1 MGMCH
6 NLKQSFSTQ
15 SMSMM
20 SPVSDPGSVRSN
32 GGKQR
37 VSVLHPELKSTYQ
50 RGIYLYAKSLMSG
63 LKSGGFE
70 TLLLTD
76 FLLNGPPAQRLQALC
91 DLVAKPPR
99 ERVRAIQALP
109 RLLRHRFGFVPTQD
123 LWKMSSACA
132 LSEENRY
139 LAEVDLLLNYE
150 RFYDMCRLVVSKRS
164 MDPVNIDFLEHFGSS
179 VAIAVEPLAVRSGHR
194 KVKVIQTVHDLII
207 LNSDAHDLNVGKF
220 KRRLEA
226 SFAHADMVVAVSQ
239 YTAQEIADR
248 YPSVAP
254 RTRVL
259 YQPIPA
265 NDRMIAESASSQV
278 RAEVLERRGLRA
290 GGFIFFV
297 GAIEERKNVARLI
310 EAYSQSSIARD
321 VPLVMAGAL
330 AEDYLRSEGLLYH
343 FQADRGVQARG
354 GGVQYLGRITELEKL
369 CLLREAMFFAFP
381 TLTEGFGIPVLEAQS
396 MGCPVLTTNGSA
408 IPEVVGCSAALI
420 NDPTDVD
427 EILAGVESLASDA
440 SLRQR
445 LSAEGLLNS
454 QRFSKANFSANLRG
468 LIQEVN

>member
-1 MGMCH
+1 
-6 NLKQSFSTQ
+6 
-15 SMSMM
+15 MM
-20 SPVSDPGSVRSN
+20 SLVSDPESSRPNTG
-32 GGKQR
+32 QPL
-37 VSVLHPELKSTYQ
+37 VSILHPELKSTYQ
-50 RGIYLYAKSLMSG
+50 RGIYLYAKSLISG

-76 FLLNGPPAQRLQALC
+76 FLLNGNPAQRLQALC
-91 DLVAKPPR
+91 DLIATPPR

-109 RLLRHRFGFVPTQD
+109 RLLRHRFGAVPTHD
-123 LWKMSSACA
+123 LWKMSAACA
-132 LSEENRY
+132 LHEENRY
-139 LAEVDLLLNYE
+139 LADVGHLLNYE

-164 MDPVNIDFLEHFGSS
+164 MDPVNVDFLEHFGSR
-179 VAIAVEPLAVRSGHR
+179 VAIAVEPLAVRSRHR

-239 YTAQEIADR
+239 YTRQEIVDR
-248 YPSVAP
+248 YPAVASK
-254 RTRVL
+254 TRVL

-265 NDRMIAESASSQV
+265 NDRLIAESDSSQV
-278 RAEVLERRGLRA
+278 RAEVLKRRGLRA

-297 GAIEERKNVARLI
+297 GAIEERKNIARLI

-330 AEDYLRSEGLLYH
+330 AEDYLKSKGILHH
-343 FQADRGVQARG
+343 FQADQDLQAPG
-354 GGVQYLGRITELEKL
+354 GGVKYLGRITELEKL

-381 TLTEGFGIPVLEAQS
+381 TITEGFGIPVLEAQS

-408 IPEVVGCSAALI
+408 IPEVVGSSAALI

-427 EILAGVESLASDA
+427 EILDGIESLASDA

-445 LSAEGLLNS
+445 LSADGWQNS
-454 QRFSKANFSANLRG
+454 QRFSKANFSASLRG
-468 LIQEVN
+468 LIQEVG